1 MPSQNHPSFQQLS
14 AVERTRLL
22 NGLRIN
28 TLFTRCAGQLK
39 FRWILAPLWQRQ
51 TERGRSTLTKY
62 VRIKTGFSR
71 GVAQPG
77 SAPALGADRPT
88 PTVPF
93 PTLTS
98 LCFQ

>member
-1 MPSQNHPSFQQLS
+1 MWRSFGK
-14 AVERTRLL
+14 V
-22 NGLRIN
+22 GL
-28 TLFTRCAGQLK
+28 
-39 FRWILAPLWQRQ
+39 P
-51 TERGRSTLTKY
+51 GRSKLGKY
-62 VRIKTGFSR
+62 ARITAYLCR

-88 PTVPF
+88 PTAPF